1 MRIVNWLYYN
11 LLYRW
16 HGGNELYVEK
26 LERENRE
33 MLGMGRKRRTSKEN
47 VQNVKSKYEFDMIY
61 GDDTAGKMMLQ

>member
-16 HGGNELYVEK
+16 RGGNERYVEK

-33 MLGMGRKRRTSKEN
+33 MLGMGRKRRTSKDN
-47 VQNVKSKYEFDMIY
+47 VQNVKSKYEFDLIH

>member
-11 LLYRW
+11 LFYRW
-16 HGGNELYVEK
+16 RGGNERYVEK

-33 MLGMGRKRRTSKEN
+33 MLGMGRKRRTSKDN
-47 VQNVKSKYEFDMIY
+47 VQNVKSQYEFDLIH